1 MDLVLASSSSYRRE
15 LLARLGIPFCCQA
28 PSVSE
33 QYFDGEIAADRAG
46 RLATEKANAV
56 ASTKGSDCL
65 VIGSDQV
72 AVLGTRVL
80 DKPGSS
86 ERAVRQLLACSGQ
99 KVTFHTA
106 VCLAAGHNGFRR
118 LCIDHTDVLFRS
130 ITEAEARRYVDR
142 DDPLNCAG
150 SFKCESLGIT
160 LFEAIET
167 RDPSAL
173 IGLPLIALS
182 GMLREAGIDLP

>member
-1 MDLVLASSSSYRRE
+1 MELVLASTSSFRRE
-15 LLARLGIPFCCQA
+15 QLARLGIAFTCRA
-28 PSVSE
+28 PAVSE
-33 QYFDGEIAADRAG
+33 QHLDGESAASRAG

-56 ASTKGSDCL
+56 ASTMDADCL

-72 AVLGTRVL
+72 AVSGTRVL
-80 DKPGSS
+80 DKPGST
-86 ERAVRQLLACSGQ
+86 ERAVSQLLACSGR

-106 VCLAAGHNGFRR
+106 VCLAVGHNGARH
-118 LCIDHTDVLFRS
+118 LHIDHTDVLFREL
-130 ITEAEARRYVDR
+130 TETEVRRYVDR

-160 LFEAIET
+160 LFDAIET
-167 RDPSAL
+167 RDPTAL

-182 GMLREAGIDLP
+182 AMLREAGIDLP